1 MENKNVAEKIKKEC
15 MALLNNKVIFNN
27 CSVEFLE
34 QYKQLYANKQVLVV
48 VTNEELIS
56 TAKLFL
62 ENNLNITQASKK
74 GYMHRNTLIYRI
86 DKIKRLIG
94 LDIRN
99 FVEAVVFE
107 NLVMFYDMVKHH
119 K

>member
-1 MENKNVAEKIKKEC
+1 MENKNIAEKIKKDC
-15 MALLNNKVIFNN
+15 MSLLNNKKIFNN
-27 CSVEFLE
+27 RNGEISDD
-34 QYKQLYANKQVLVV
+34 YKQLYSHKQVLVV
-48 VTNEELIS
+48 VTNDELIS

-99 FVEAVVFE
+99 YVEAVVFE
-107 NLVMFYDMVKHH
+107 NLVMFYEVIKLH

>member
-1 MENKNVAEKIKKEC
+1 MENKNVADKIKKEC
-15 MALLNNKVIFNN
+15 MTILNNKVIFNN
-27 CSVEFLE
+27 CSVEFFE
-34 QYKQLYANKQVLVV
+34 QYKQLYSYKQVLVIV
-48 VTNEELIS
+48 VNDELIS

-99 FVEAVVFE
+99 FNEAVVFE
-107 NLVMFYDMVKHH
+107 NLVMFYDMMKHY

>member
-15 MALLNNKVIFNN
+15 MTLLSNKTIFNN
-27 CSVEFLE
+27 CSVDFLDK
-34 QYKQLYANKQVLVV
+34 YRSLYSNKQVLAIVNN
-48 VTNEELIS
+48 TELIS
-56 TAKLFL
+56 TARLFL
-62 ENNLNITQASKK
+62 ENSLNITSASKK

-94 LDIRN
+94 LDIRV
-99 FVEAVVFE
+99 FEEAVVFE
-107 NLVMFYDMVKHH
+107 NLVMFYDMVRNH

>member
-1 MENKNVAEKIKKEC
+1 MENKTITEKIKKDC
-15 MALLNNKVIFNN
+15 MSLLNNKMILNN
-27 CSVEFLE
+27 QNSEITDE
-34 QYKQLYANKQVLVV
+34 YRQLYSHKQVLVV

-56 TAKLFL
+56 TARLFL

-94 LDIRN
+94 LDIRI
-99 FVEAVVFE
+99 FEEAVVFE
-107 NLVMFYDMVKHH
+107 NLVMFYDMIRNYN
-119 K
+119 

>member
-1 MENKNVAEKIKKEC
+1 
-15 MALLNNKVIFNN
+15 MALLNNKMIMNN
-27 CSVEFLE
+27 QSGEITDE
-34 QYKQLYANKQVLVV
+34 YKQLYAYKQVLVV
-48 VTNEELIS
+48 VTNEELVS
-56 TAKLFL
+56 TARLFL
-62 ENNLNITQASKK
+62 QNNLNITQASKK

-99 FVEAVVFE
+99 YAEAVVFE
-107 NLVMFYDMVKHH
+107 NLVMFYDVIKHN